1 MHCLHIS
8 SNGLAEEIVLT
19 NGPLWAPAG
28 VSALPASLDGVGG
41 RSGRGSG
48 INNAAGFAALGGI
61 AAGRDRN
68 ARYCRPQPRPCSVT
82 LTRRSSVPSETEMA
96 DLGESGSM
104 RLDVGAGS
112 QFGDELSVMR
122 DIQGLE
128 QQAMRGD

>member
-1 MHCLHIS
+1 M
-8 SNGLAEEIVLT
+8 
-19 NGPLWAPAG
+19 
-28 VSALPASLDGVGG
+28 
-41 RSGRGSG
+41 
-48 INNAAGFAALGGI
+48 
-61 AAGRDRN
+61 
-68 ARYCRPQPRPCSVT
+68 T